1 VLGFDLS
8 PRMLERARHRAPSAR
23 FLLGSVFEVPL
34 PRCQVICAV
43 GEVLNYLA
51 DRTNDATALL
61 AFFRRAFSALD
72 EGGCLLF
79 DAAEPGRSLSGGRS
93 FAEGEGWAV
102 GACSR
107 EEDAVL
113 IRSITTFVEE
123 EGRWR
128 RDHEE
133 HRLRLW
139 PRETILDGLRQVGFE
154 ARTEDGYGGSRL
166 PEHLAKFHARKH
178 RE

>member
-1 VLGFDLS
+1 LGFGALGEAAAREILEHLGPRATGALVVDLGCGAGATAGPLASAGCCVLGVDLS

-72 EGGCLLF
+72 QIGLLKF
-79 DAAEPGRSLSGGRS
+79 QP
-93 FAEGEGWAV
+93 V
-102 GACSR
+102 
-107 EEDAVL
+107 V
-113 IRSITTFVEE
+113 
-123 EGRWR
+123 
-128 RDHEE
+128 
-133 HRLRLW
+133 
-139 PRETILDGLRQVGFE
+139 
-154 ARTEDGYGGSRL
+154 
-166 PEHLAKFHARKH
+166 AKH
-178 RE
+178 